1 MGADAQLV
9 EASARIAELEAEV
22 AELKRNSQGPV
33 PSTSL
38 SKSLLAARAVF
49 QVLLLAICLWGA
61 IISTINYREAPSMK
75 TSSMTPQ
82 LSTLKNAAD
91 DCPVAVHE
99 TKLVLQGGVLE
110 LQEQKAVDS
119 EGRRRMT
126 DSDYTAVG
134 SPTCQMALTIAENY
148 ENGVDHVVIPCTAC
162 DGVKMYPLLS
172 PLMVAEQEG
181 HFTLRGHIG
190 APLNALYE
198 IKCCYPRP
206 ECETRPKAR
215 CALAPVPTDG
225 VLNQA
230 CPEPDPEAD
239 PETSDGRMLFEADGG
254 HEKSGFIHEESLES
268 LEKPD
273 RFEKQDLCADKPD
286 HLVALAAENLELP
299 AATCAELAAVG
310 GCELEVVADLCGKTC
325 GACDVGGEGGGRRR
339 LAKCR

>member
-38 SKSLLAARAVF
+38 SKSLLAALAVF

-61 IISTINYREAPSMK
+61 IISTINYTEAPSMK

-110 LQEQKAVDS
+110 LQEQEAVDS

-134 SPTCQMALTIAENY
+134 SPTCRMALTIADNY
-148 ENGVDHVVIPCTAC
+148 ENGVDHVVIPCTTC

-172 PLMVAEQEG
+172 PMMVAEQDD
-181 HFTLRGHIG
+181 HFSLRGHIG

-198 IKCCYPRP
+198 VRPLASPRAHPTPRP
-206 ECETRPKAR
+206 SPPITEVGHSFAAP
-215 CALAPVPTDG
+215 ALR
-225 VLNQA
+225 
-230 CPEPDPEAD
+230 
-239 PETSDGRMLFEADGG
+239 S
-254 HEKSGFIHEESLES
+254 S
-268 LEKPD
+268 
-273 RFEKQDLCADKPD
+273 
-286 HLVALAAENLELP
+286 
-299 AATCAELAAVG
+299 AATHG
-310 GCELEVVADLCGKTC
+310 PN
-325 GACDVGGEGGGRRR
+325 
-339 LAKCR
+339 AKRSPTYPALWPRCRPTVS

>member
-1 MGADAQLV
+1 MGEELV
-9 EASARIAELEAEV
+9 EVNARLADLQAKVAELE
-22 AELKRNSQGPV
+22 KNSRSKSQG
-33 PSTSL
+33 STP
-38 SKSLLAARAVF
+38 SKSLLAAQAVSQLIILGF
-49 QVLLLAICLWGA
+49 CLWAA
-61 IISTINYREAPSMK
+61 IVSTINYAEAPSMK
-75 TSSMTPQ
+75 TSSLTPQ

-110 LQEQKAVDS
+110 LQEQEAVDS

-198 IKCCYPRP
+198 VHPRP
-206 ECETRPKAR
+206 APHPSPCPLITFRRPPSTPPDQVLLPTAR
-215 CALAPVPTDG
+215 VRDAAQSALRSGPG
-225 VLNQA
+225 
-230 CPEPDPEAD
+230 AD
-239 PETSDGRMLFEADGG
+239 RRGPQPSLPRAGPRGG
-254 HEKSGFIHEESLES
+254 
-268 LEKPD
+268 P
-273 RFEKQDLCADKPD
+273 R
-286 HLVALAAENLELP
+286 
-299 AATCAELAAVG
+299 
-310 GCELEVVADLCGKTC
+310 
-325 GACDVGGEGGGRRR
+325 DVGR
-339 LAKCR
+339 AHAV

>member
-1 MGADAQLV
+1 MGEELV
-9 EASARIAELEAEV
+9 EVNARLADLQAKVAELE
-22 AELKRNSQGPV
+22 KNSRSKSQG
-33 PSTSL
+33 STP
-38 SKSLLAARAVF
+38 SKSLLAAQAVSQLIILGF
-49 QVLLLAICLWGA
+49 CLWAA
-61 IISTINYREAPSMK
+61 IVSTINYAEAPSMK
-75 TSSMTPQ
+75 TSPMTPQ

-239 PETSDGRMLFEADGG
+239 PETSDGRMLFEADG
-254 HEKSGFIHEESLES
+254 HIHEESLES